1 MDFAAHRHLFVLLVA
16 AAQSSYAD
24 DYVFV
29 DSFESS
35 DCSQPLTCAGV
46 SGTCVSGQL
55 ADAAAAGPLRAR
67 FNIGLGCGSSA
78 IGGPC
83 DLSVTAHDAVDF
95 ATNPGASNPLSAGET
110 IVDGCGR
117 YRFANLTT
125 SSSGY
130 VAIVTDDAPGGTT
143 YMPAQATHALAV
155 NQHVDGMT
163 AIAARFNDVNA
174 WGLMAGQN
182 YVNSGALLLMFRTGA
197 TPTAAVS
204 VTGTGIARYFSD
216 TDAARY
222 SASSAATST
231 GANGSALYSSGT
243 ASSASGGESGGCVWP
258 PINRTSVTGVV
269 AYAKFVCQEDKKSP
283 ASLRGFS

>member
-16 AAQSSYAD
+16 AAQSGYAD

-46 SGTCVSGQL
+46 SGTCVSGQIT
-55 ADAAAAGPLRAR
+55 DAAAAAPLRAR
-67 FNIGLGCGSSA
+67 FNVGLGCGSSA

-269 AYAKFVCQEDKKSP
+269 AYAEFVCQ
-283 ASLRGFS
+283 

>member
-1 MDFAAHRHLFVLLVA
+1 MDFAARRHLFVLLVA
-16 AAQSSYAD
+16 AAQSGYAD

-35 DCSQPLTCAGV
+35 DCSQPLSCVAI
-46 SGTCVSGQL
+46 SGTCISGQIT
-55 ADAAAAGPLRAR
+55 DAAAAAPLRAR
-67 FNIGLGCGSSA
+67 FNVGLGCGGGA

-83 DLSVTAHDAVDF
+83 DLSVTAHDALGF
-95 ATNPGASNPLSAGET
+95 AQNPGADTPLSAGEIT
-110 IVDGCGR
+110 LDGCGR

-125 SSSGY
+125 PSSGY

-143 YMPAQATHALAV
+143 YMPAEATHVLAA

-163 AIAARFNDVNA
+163 AIAARFGDVNA

-216 TDAARY
+216 TDTARY
-222 SASSAATST
+222 SVSSAATST

-269 AYAKFVCQEDKKSP
+269 AYAEFVCQ
-283 ASLRGFS
+283 